1 VPSHAHSALDRGTVE
16 HGSRVADERTTPSP
30 AYDAGMDDAGRLLLM
45 AVHAHPDDETI
56 SMGGT
61 LSRYAAANSVARGE
75 TTDVI
80 VVTGTRG
87 ELGEIVIPERDTP
100 EEHERLGETRMG
112 EIAAAM
118 RALGVSRWENLG
130 YRDSGMDGTEG
141 NADPRSFHQH
151 VTTDLDAAT
160 EPLVRLVRSAR
171 PDVIATYDDF
181 GGYGHPDHIA
191 AAKIAR
197 RAWEVAGDAAWRPAA
212 GPAWSPAK
220 LYEVRIP
227 DSQRDAVMRL
237 LEARGVSSWW
247 SEPKD
252 VPPEE
257 LERWRAWRAKMAC
270 PDELITTRID
280 IKEQLAAKRRAVQ
293 AHATQIKADG
303 PLLMLSDDDQIAL
316 GAREQYRLVAHRL
329 DSAPTF
335 PETDL
340 FAGLR

>member
-1 VPSHAHSALDRGTVE
+1 MDN
-16 HGSRVADERTTPSP
+16 
-30 AYDAGMDDAGRLLLM
+30 AGNLLLM

-61 LSRYAAANSVARGE
+61 LAHYAATNSAARGE
-75 TTDVI
+75 ATDVI

-100 EEHERLGETRMG
+100 DEHERLGETRMG

-118 RALGVSRWENLG
+118 RALGVARWENLG
-130 YRDSGMDGTEG
+130 YRDSGMDGTDG
-141 NADPRSFHQH
+141 NSDPRSFHH
-151 VTTDLDAAT
+151 HINTNLDDTT
-160 EPLVRLVRSAR
+160 EPLVRLIRATQ

-197 RAWEVAGDAAWRPAA
+197 RAWEVAGDPTWRPAA
-212 GPAWSPAK
+212 GPAWSPKK

-227 DSQRDAVMRL
+227 DSQRDAVLTL
-237 LEARGVSSWW
+237 LESRGIESWW

-257 LERWRAWRAKMAC
+257 LEKWRAWRAMMAC
-270 PDELITTRID
+270 PDELITTRIN
-280 IKEQLAAKRRAVQ
+280 IKDQLGAKRRAIQ
-293 AHATQIKADG
+293 AHATQIKSDG
-303 PLLMLSDDDQIAL
+303 PLLLLSDEDQIAL
-316 GAREQYRLVAHRL
+316 GAREQYRLLAHRL
-329 DSAPTF
+329 DVAPSL
-335 PETDL
+335 PEKDL

>member
-1 VPSHAHSALDRGTVE
+1 MDN
-16 HGSRVADERTTPSP
+16 
-30 AYDAGMDDAGRLLLM
+30 AGNLLLM

-61 LSRYAAANSVARGE
+61 LAHYAATNSSARGE
-75 TTDVI
+75 ATDVI

-100 EEHERLGETRMG
+100 DEHERLGETRMG

-118 RALGVSRWENLG
+118 RALGVARWENLG
-130 YRDSGMDGTEG
+130 YRDSGMDGTDG
-141 NADPRSFHQH
+141 NSDPRSFHH
-151 VTTDLDAAT
+151 HINTNLDDTT
-160 EPLVRLVRSAR
+160 EPLVRLIRATQ

-197 RAWEVAGDAAWRPAA
+197 RAWEVAGDPTWRPAA
-212 GPAWSPAK
+212 GPAWSPKK

-227 DSQRDAVMRL
+227 DSQRDAVLEL
-237 LEARGVSSWW
+237 LESRGIESWW

-252 VPPEE
+252 VTPEE
-257 LERWRAWRAKMAC
+257 LEKWRAWRAKMAC
-270 PDELITTRID
+270 PDELITTRIN
-280 IKEQLAAKRRAVQ
+280 IKDQLGAKRRAIQ
-293 AHATQIKADG
+293 AHATQIKSDG
-303 PLLMLSDDDQIAL
+303 PLLLLSDEDQIAL
-316 GAREQYRLVAHRL
+316 GAREQYRLLAHRL
-329 DSAPTF
+329 DVAPSL
-335 PETDL
+335 PEKDL

>member
-1 VPSHAHSALDRGTVE
+1 
-16 HGSRVADERTTPSP
+16 
-30 AYDAGMDDAGRLLLM
+30 M

-61 LSRYAAANSVARGE
+61 LAHYAATNSAARGE
-75 TTDVI
+75 ATDVI

-100 EEHERLGETRMG
+100 EEHAQLGETRMG

-118 RALGVSRWENLG
+118 RALGVARWENLG
-130 YRDSGMDGTEG
+130 YRDSGMDGTDG
-141 NADPRSFHQH
+141 NSDPRSFHH
-151 VTTDLDAAT
+151 HINTNLDDTT
-160 EPLVRLVRSAR
+160 EPLVRLIRATQ

-197 RAWEVAGDAAWRPAA
+197 RAWEVAGDPTWRPAA
-212 GPAWSPAK
+212 GPAWSPKK

-227 DSQRDAVMRL
+227 DSQRDAVLTL
-237 LEARGVSSWW
+237 LESRGIESWW

-252 VPPEE
+252 VPSEE
-257 LERWRAWRAKMAC
+257 LEKWRAWRAMMAC
-270 PDELITTRID
+270 PDELITTRIN
-280 IKEQLAAKRRAVQ
+280 IKDQLGAKRRAIQ
-293 AHATQIKADG
+293 AHATQIKSDG
-303 PLLMLSDDDQIAL
+303 PLLLLSDEDQIAL
-316 GAREQYRLVAHRL
+316 GAREQYRLLAHRL
-329 DSAPTF
+329 DIAPSL
-335 PETDL
+335 PEKDL

>member
-1 VPSHAHSALDRGTVE
+1 
-16 HGSRVADERTTPSP
+16 
-30 AYDAGMDDAGRLLLM
+30 M

-61 LSRYAAANSVARGE
+61 LAHYAATNSAARGE
-75 TTDVI
+75 ATDVI

-100 EEHERLGETRMG
+100 DEHERLGETRMG

-118 RALGVSRWENLG
+118 RALGVARWENLG
-130 YRDSGMDGTEG
+130 YRDSGMDGTDG
-141 NADPRSFHQH
+141 NSDPRSFHH
-151 VTTDLDAAT
+151 HINRSLDDTT
-160 EPLVRLVRSAR
+160 EPLVQLIRATQ

-197 RAWEVAGDAAWRPAA
+197 RAWEVAGDPTWRPAA
-212 GPAWSPAK
+212 GPAWLPKK

-227 DSQRDAVMRL
+227 DSQRDAVLKL
-237 LEARGVSSWW
+237 LESRGIESWW

-257 LERWRAWRAKMAC
+257 LEKWRAWRAMMAC
-270 PDELITTRID
+270 PDELITTRIN
-280 IKEQLAAKRRAVQ
+280 IKEQLGAKRRAIQ
-293 AHATQIKADG
+293 AHATQIKSDG
-303 PLLMLSDDDQIAL
+303 PLLLLSDEDQIAL
-316 GAREQYRLVAHRL
+316 GAREQYRLLAHRL
-329 DSAPTF
+329 DVAPSL
-335 PETDL
+335 PEEDL

>member
-1 VPSHAHSALDRGTVE
+1 MDN
-16 HGSRVADERTTPSP
+16 
-30 AYDAGMDDAGRLLLM
+30 AGNLLLM

-61 LSRYAAANSVARGE
+61 LAHYAATNSAARGE
-75 TTDVI
+75 ATDVI

-100 EEHERLGETRMG
+100 DEHERLGETRMG

-118 RALGVSRWENLG
+118 RALGVARWENLG
-130 YRDSGMDGTEG
+130 YRDSGMDGTDG
-141 NADPRSFHQH
+141 NSDPRSFHH
-151 VTTDLDAAT
+151 HINTNLDDTT
-160 EPLVRLVRSAR
+160 EPLVRLIRATQ

-197 RAWEVAGDAAWRPAA
+197 RAWEVAGDPTWRPAA
-212 GPAWSPAK
+212 GPAWSPKK

-227 DSQRDAVMRL
+227 DSQRDAVLAL
-237 LEARGVSSWW
+237 LESRGIESWW

-257 LERWRAWRAKMAC
+257 LEKWRAWRAMMAC
-270 PDELITTRID
+270 PDELITTRIN
-280 IKEQLAAKRRAVQ
+280 IKDQLGAKRRAIQ
-293 AHATQIKADG
+293 AHATQIKSDG
-303 PLLMLSDDDQIAL
+303 PLLLLSDEDQIAL
-316 GAREQYRLVAHRL
+316 GAREQYRLLAHRL
-329 DSAPTF
+329 DVAPSL
-335 PETDL
+335 PEKDL

>member
-1 VPSHAHSALDRGTVE
+1 
-16 HGSRVADERTTPSP
+16 
-30 AYDAGMDDAGRLLLM
+30 M

-61 LSRYAAANSVARGE
+61 LAHYAATNSAARGE
-75 TTDVI
+75 ATDVI

-118 RALGVSRWENLG
+118 RALGVARWENLG
-130 YRDSGMDGTEG
+130 YRDSGMDGTDG
-141 NADPRSFHQH
+141 NSDPRSFHH
-151 VTTDLDAAT
+151 HINTNLDDTT
-160 EPLVRLVRSAR
+160 EPLVRLIRATQ

-197 RAWEVAGDAAWRPAA
+197 RAWEVAGDPTWRPAA
-212 GPAWSPAK
+212 GPAWSPKK

-227 DSQRDAVMRL
+227 DSQRDAVLKL
-237 LEARGVSSWW
+237 LESRGIESWW

-257 LERWRAWRAKMAC
+257 LEKWRAWRAMMAC
-270 PDELITTRID
+270 PDELITTRIN
-280 IKEQLAAKRRAVQ
+280 IKEQLGAKRRAIQ
-293 AHATQIKADG
+293 AHATQIKSDG
-303 PLLMLSDDDQIAL
+303 PLLLLSDEDQIAL
-316 GAREQYRLVAHRL
+316 GAREQYRLLAHRL
-329 DSAPTF
+329 DVAPSL
-335 PETDL
+335 PEKDL

>member
-1 VPSHAHSALDRGTVE
+1 
-16 HGSRVADERTTPSP
+16 
-30 AYDAGMDDAGRLLLM
+30 M

-61 LSRYAAANSVARGE
+61 LAHYAATNSAARGE
-75 TTDVI
+75 ATDVI

-100 EEHERLGETRMG
+100 DEHERLGETRMG

-118 RALGVSRWENLG
+118 RALGVARWENLG
-130 YRDSGMDGTEG
+130 YRDSGMDGTDG
-141 NADPRSFHQH
+141 NSDPRSFHH
-151 VTTDLDAAT
+151 HINSSLDDTT
-160 EPLVRLVRSAR
+160 EPLVQLIRATQ

-197 RAWEVAGDAAWRPAA
+197 RAWEVAGDPTWRPAA
-212 GPAWSPAK
+212 GPAWLPKK

-227 DSQRDAVMRL
+227 DSQRDAVLKL
-237 LEARGVSSWW
+237 LESRGIESWW

-257 LERWRAWRAKMAC
+257 LEKWRAWRAMMAC
-270 PDELITTRID
+270 PDELITTRIN
-280 IKEQLAAKRRAVQ
+280 IKEQLGAKRRAIQ
-293 AHATQIKADG
+293 AHATQIKSDG
-303 PLLMLSDDDQIAL
+303 PLLLLSDEDQIAL
-316 GAREQYRLVAHRL
+316 GAREQYRLLAHRL
-329 DSAPTF
+329 DVAPSL
-335 PETDL
+335 PEEDL

>member
-1 VPSHAHSALDRGTVE
+1 
-16 HGSRVADERTTPSP
+16 
-30 AYDAGMDDAGRLLLM
+30 M

-61 LSRYAAANSVARGE
+61 LAHYAATNSSARGE
-75 TTDVI
+75 ATDVI

-100 EEHERLGETRMG
+100 EEHARLGETRMG

-118 RALGVSRWENLG
+118 RALGVARWENLG
-130 YRDSGMDGTEG
+130 YRDSGMDGTDG
-141 NADPRSFHQH
+141 NSDPRSFHH
-151 VTTDLDAAT
+151 HINTNLDDTT
-160 EPLVRLVRSAR
+160 EPLVRLIRATQ

-197 RAWEVAGDAAWRPAA
+197 RAWEVAGDPTWRPAA
-212 GPAWSPAK
+212 GPAWSPKK

-227 DSQRDAVMRL
+227 DSQRDAVLTL
-237 LEARGVSSWW
+237 LESRGIESWW

-257 LERWRAWRAKMAC
+257 LEKWRAWRAMMAC
-270 PDELITTRID
+270 PDELITTRIN
-280 IKEQLAAKRRAVQ
+280 IKDQLGAKRRAIQ
-293 AHATQIKADG
+293 AHATQIKSDG
-303 PLLMLSDDDQIAL
+303 PLLLLSDEDQIAL
-316 GAREQYRLVAHRL
+316 GAREQYRLLAHRL
-329 DSAPTF
+329 DVAPSL
-335 PETDL
+335 PEKDL

>member
-1 VPSHAHSALDRGTVE
+1 MN
-16 HGSRVADERTTPSP
+16 
-30 AYDAGMDDAGRLLLM
+30 DAGQLLLM

-61 LSRYAAANSVARGE
+61 LAHYAATNSAARGE
-75 TTDVI
+75 ATDVI

-100 EEHERLGETRMG
+100 DEHERLGETRMG

-118 RALGVSRWENLG
+118 RALGVARWENLG
-130 YRDSGMDGTEG
+130 YRDSGMDGTDG
-141 NADPRSFHQH
+141 NSDPRSFHH
-151 VTTDLDAAT
+151 HININLDDTT
-160 EPLVRLVRSAR
+160 EPLVRLIRATQ

-197 RAWEVAGDAAWRPAA
+197 RAWEVAGDPTWRPAA
-212 GPAWSPAK
+212 GPAWSPKK

-227 DSQRDAVMRL
+227 DSQRDAVLTL
-237 LEARGVSSWW
+237 LESRGIESWW

-257 LERWRAWRAKMAC
+257 LEKWRAWRAMMAC
-270 PDELITTRID
+270 PDELITTRIN
-280 IKEQLAAKRRAVQ
+280 IKDQLGAKRRAIQ
-293 AHATQIKADG
+293 AHATQIKSDG
-303 PLLMLSDDDQIAL
+303 PLLLLSDEDQIAL
-316 GAREQYRLVAHRL
+316 GAREQYRLLAHRL
-329 DSAPTF
+329 DVAPSL
-335 PETDL
+335 PEKDL

>member
-1 VPSHAHSALDRGTVE
+1 
-16 HGSRVADERTTPSP
+16 
-30 AYDAGMDDAGRLLLM
+30 MDDAGKLLLM

-61 LSRYAAANSVARGE
+61 LAHYAATNSGVRGE
-75 TTDVI
+75 PTDVI

-100 EEHERLGETRMG
+100 EEHAQLGETRMG

-118 RALGVSRWENLG
+118 RALGVARWENLG
-130 YRDSGMDGTEG
+130 YRDSGMDGSEG

-160 EPLVRLVRSAR
+160 ESLVRLIRSTR

-197 RAWEVAGDAAWRPAA
+197 RAWEVAADPTWRPAA
-212 GPAWSPAK
+212 GPAWSPKK

-227 DSQRDAVMRL
+227 DSQRDAVLTL
-237 LEARGVSSWW
+237 LESRGVESWW

-252 VPPEE
+252 APPEE
-257 LERWRAWRAKMAC
+257 LEKWRAWRAMMAC
-270 PDELITTRID
+270 PDELITTRIN
-280 IKEQLAAKRRAVQ
+280 IKEQLGAKRRAIQ
-293 AHATQIKADG
+293 AHATQIKSDG
-303 PLLMLSDDDQIAL
+303 PLLLLSEEDQIAL
-316 GAREQYRLVAHRL
+316 GAREQYRLLAHRL
-329 DSAPTF
+329 DVAPSL
-335 PETDL
+335 PEKDL

>member
-1 VPSHAHSALDRGTVE
+1 
-16 HGSRVADERTTPSP
+16 
-30 AYDAGMDDAGRLLLM
+30 M

-61 LSRYAAANSVARGE
+61 LAHYAAANSATRGE

-100 EEHERLGETRMG
+100 DEHERLGETRMG

-118 RALGVSRWENLG
+118 RALGVARWENLG
-130 YRDSGMDGTEG
+130 YRDSGMDGTDG
-141 NADPRSFHQH
+141 NSDPRSFHH
-151 VTTDLDAAT
+151 HINTNLDDTT
-160 EPLVRLVRSAR
+160 EPLVRLIRATQ

-197 RAWEVAGDAAWRPAA
+197 RAWEVAGDPTWRPAA
-212 GPAWSPAK
+212 GPAWSTKK

-227 DSQRDAVMRL
+227 DSQRDAVLAL
-237 LEARGVSSWW
+237 LESRGIESWW

-252 VPPEE
+252 VTAEE
-257 LERWRAWRAKMAC
+257 LEKWRAWRAMMAC
-270 PDELITTRID
+270 PDELITTRIN
-280 IKEQLAAKRRAVQ
+280 IKGQLGAKRRAIQ
-293 AHATQIKADG
+293 AHATQIKPDG
-303 PLLMLSDDDQIAL
+303 PLLLLSEEDQIAL
-316 GAREQYRLVAHRL
+316 GAREQYRLLAHRL
-329 DSAPTF
+329 SSEPTL
-335 PETDL
+335 PEEDL

>member
-1 VPSHAHSALDRGTVE
+1 
-16 HGSRVADERTTPSP
+16 
-30 AYDAGMDDAGRLLLM
+30 M

-61 LSRYAAANSVARGE
+61 LAHYAATNSSARGE
-75 TTDVI
+75 ATDVI

-100 EEHERLGETRMG
+100 EEHARLGETRMG

-118 RALGVSRWENLG
+118 RALGVARWENLG
-130 YRDSGMDGTEG
+130 YRDSGMDGTDG
-141 NADPRSFHQH
+141 NSDPRSFHH
-151 VTTDLDAAT
+151 HINTNLDDTT
-160 EPLVRLVRSAR
+160 EPLVRLIRATQ

-197 RAWEVAGDAAWRPAA
+197 RAWEVAGDPTWRPAA
-212 GPAWSPAK
+212 GPAWSPKK

-227 DSQRDAVMRL
+227 DSQRDAVLTL
-237 LEARGVSSWW
+237 LESRGIESWW

-252 VPPEE
+252 VPPEG
-257 LERWRAWRAKMAC
+257 LEKWRAWRAMMAC
-270 PDELITTRID
+270 PDELITTRIN
-280 IKEQLAAKRRAVQ
+280 IKDQLGAKRRAIQ
-293 AHATQIKADG
+293 AHATQIKSDG
-303 PLLMLSDDDQIAL
+303 PLLLLSDEDQIAL
-316 GAREQYRLVAHRL
+316 GAREQYRLLAHRL
-329 DSAPTF
+329 DVAPSL
-335 PETDL
+335 PEKDL

>member
-1 VPSHAHSALDRGTVE
+1 
-16 HGSRVADERTTPSP
+16 
-30 AYDAGMDDAGRLLLM
+30 MDDAGRLLLM

-61 LSRYAAANSVARGE
+61 LARYAARNAAARGE
-75 TTDVI
+75 STDVI

-100 EEHERLGETRMG
+100 DEHERLGETRMG

-118 RALGVSRWENLG
+118 HALGVTRWENLG
-130 YRDSGMDGTEG
+130 YRDSGMDGSEG

-151 VTTDLDAAT
+151 INTSLDETT
-160 EPLVRLVRSAR
+160 EPLVRLIRSAR

-197 RAWEVAGDAAWRPAA
+197 RAWEVAGDPSWRPEA
-212 GPAWSPAK
+212 GPAWTPTK
-220 LYEVRIP
+220 LYEVRTP
-227 DSQRDAVMRL
+227 DSQRDAVLAL
-237 LEARGVSSWW
+237 LESRGIESWW

-252 VPPEE
+252 ATPED
-257 LERWRAWRAKMAC
+257 LEKWRAWRAAMAC
-270 PDELITTRID
+270 PDEIITTRID
-280 IKEQLAAKRRAVQ
+280 IRGQLAAKRLAIQ
-293 AHATQIKADG
+293 AHATQIRPDG
-303 PLLMLSDDDQIAL
+303 PLLMLTDEDQISL
-316 GAREQYRLVAHRL
+316 GAREQYRLLAHRL
-329 DSAPTF
+329 NADPQL
-335 PETDL
+335 PEEDL

>member
-1 VPSHAHSALDRGTVE
+1 MDN
-16 HGSRVADERTTPSP
+16 
-30 AYDAGMDDAGRLLLM
+30 AGNLLLM

-61 LSRYAAANSVARGE
+61 LAHYAATNSSARGE
-75 TTDVI
+75 ATDVI

-100 EEHERLGETRMG
+100 DEHERLGETRMG

-118 RALGVSRWENLG
+118 RALGVARWENLG
-130 YRDSGMDGTEG
+130 YRDSGMDGTDG
-141 NADPRSFHQH
+141 NSDPRSFHH
-151 VTTDLDAAT
+151 HINTNLDDTT
-160 EPLVRLVRSAR
+160 EPLVRLIRATQ

-197 RAWEVAGDAAWRPAA
+197 RAWEVAGDPTWRPAA
-212 GPAWSPAK
+212 GPAWSPKK

-227 DSQRDAVMRL
+227 DSQRDAVLAL
-237 LEARGVSSWW
+237 LESRGIESWW

-257 LERWRAWRAKMAC
+257 LEKWRAWRAMMAC
-270 PDELITTRID
+270 PDELITTRIN
-280 IKEQLAAKRRAVQ
+280 IKEQLGAKRRAIQ
-293 AHATQIKADG
+293 AHATQIKSDG
-303 PLLMLSDDDQIAL
+303 PLLLLSDEDQIAL
-316 GAREQYRLVAHRL
+316 GAREQYRLLAHRL
-329 DSAPTF
+329 DVAPSL
-335 PETDL
+335 PEEDL

>member
-1 VPSHAHSALDRGTVE
+1 MN
-16 HGSRVADERTTPSP
+16 
-30 AYDAGMDDAGRLLLM
+30 DAGQLLLM

-61 LSRYAAANSVARGE
+61 LAHYAATNSSARGE
-75 TTDVI
+75 STDVI

-118 RALGVSRWENLG
+118 RALGVARWENLG
-130 YRDSGMDGTEG
+130 YRDSGMDGTDG
-141 NADPRSFHQH
+141 NSDPRSFHH
-151 VTTDLDAAT
+151 HSNLDLDHAT
-160 EPLVRLVRSAR
+160 EPLVRLIREAR
-171 PDVIATYDDF
+171 PHVIATYDDF

-197 RAWEVAGDAAWRPAA
+197 RAWEVAGDPAWRPEA
-212 GPAWSPAK
+212 GAAWSPKK

-227 DSQRDAVMRL
+227 DSQRDAVLAL
-237 LEARGVSSWW
+237 LESRGIESWW

-257 LERWRAWRAKMAC
+257 LEKWRAWRAKMAC
-270 PDELITTRID
+270 PDELITTRIN
-280 IKEQLAAKRRAVQ
+280 IKEQLGAKRRAIQ
-293 AHATQIKADG
+293 AHATQIKSDG
-303 PLLMLSDDDQIAL
+303 PLLLLSDEDQIAL
-316 GAREQYRLVAHRL
+316 GAREQYRLLAHRL
-329 DSAPTF
+329 DVAPSL
-335 PETDL
+335 PEKDL

>member
-1 VPSHAHSALDRGTVE
+1 
-16 HGSRVADERTTPSP
+16 
-30 AYDAGMDDAGRLLLM
+30 MDDAGKLLLM

-61 LSRYAAANSVARGE
+61 LAHYAAANSATRGE
-75 TTDVI
+75 ATDVI

-100 EEHERLGETRMG
+100 DEHERLGETRMG

-118 RALGVSRWENLG
+118 RALGVVRWENLG
-130 YRDSGMDGTEG
+130 YRDSGMDGTDG
-141 NADPRSFHQH
+141 NSDPRSFHH
-151 VTTDLDAAT
+151 HINTNLDDTT
-160 EPLVRLVRSAR
+160 EPLVRLIRATQ

-197 RAWEVAGDAAWRPAA
+197 RAWEVAGDPTWRPEA
-212 GPAWSPAK
+212 GAAWSPKK

-227 DSQRDAVMRL
+227 DSQRDAVLAL
-237 LEARGVSSWW
+237 LESRGIESWW

-257 LERWRAWRAKMAC
+257 LEKWRAWRAMMAC
-270 PDELITTRID
+270 PDELITTRIN
-280 IKEQLAAKRRAVQ
+280 IKDQLGAKRRAIQ
-293 AHATQIKADG
+293 AHATQIKSDG
-303 PLLMLSDDDQIAL
+303 PLLLLSDEDQIAL
-316 GAREQYRLVAHRL
+316 GAREQYRLLAHRL
-329 DSAPTF
+329 DAAPAL
-335 PETDL
+335 PEEDL